1 MKAILKTNRA
11 PGFEYREI
19 PLPKPGPGD
28 VLVKIRATA
37 ICGSDLKMF
46 HWVSW
51 CENVVKNLPFIPGHE
66 CAGEVVEVG
75 EEVGE
80 IKIGD
85 KVAAETHISCGACW
99 QCLHNRSHTC
109 EKMELFGHTVNGS
122 FAEYAVIPE
131 RATRRI
137 PDSISFEEG
146 ALLEPMGI
154 PLRAVEKGE
163 VKGDAII
170 VLGCGPIG
178 QFSIAFSK
186 IMGAELIIGID
197 INERRLQIAKKMGAT
212 HTINPK
218 KEANIL
224 EEKIKFL
231 TRNYGGGAGSVI
243 EASGNTQASRW
254 AYKFLRVGGKFI
266 FLGQS
271 DKPFTLSPSNDIV
284 FKEIE
289 IIGLFGRKIWDTWE
303 KTEKILASGKIDIKP
318 VVTHRFSL
326 ADFETAFEIA
336 TSGEGCKVLLIPA

>member
-99 QCLHNRSHTC
+99 QCLHNRPHTC

-197 INERRLQIAKKMGAT
+197 VNERRLQIAKKMGAT
-212 HTINPK
+212 HIINPK

-224 EEKIKFL
+224 EEK
-231 TRNYGGGAGSVI
+231 
-243 EASGNTQASRW
+243 
-254 AYKFLRVGGKFI
+254 
-266 FLGQS
+266 S

-336 TSGEGCKVLLIPA
+336 ASGEGCKVLLIPA